1 VEEEVLAS
9 PLWPAC
15 VAAHLTDV
23 VRMRMS
29 ARQLS
34 AVERDARLLLYLDLF
49 DGGPEAGVEYK
60 LRVRGVVVRVCAEE
74 WCLAHDLD
82 LAYLADLRQVRPLN
96 AHG

>member
-1 VEEEVLAS
+1 MALVAMGDVVGAAPGPAGGGDRDYAAVEEEVLAS

-34 AVERDARLLLYLDLF
+34 AVERDARLLLY
-49 DGGPEAGVEYK
+49 PTPCRPIQQAGRY
-60 LRVRGVVVRVCAEE
+60 
-74 WCLAHDLD
+74 
-82 LAYLADLRQVRPLN
+82 
-96 AHG
+96 